1 MAVTGTDQG
10 QSDGESRP
18 ISQVLGVC
26 SSGVSVV
33 IGLWVLVSGHRV
45 DALLCSAL
53 DG

>member
-1 MAVTGTDQG
+1 MAVTGTDQD

-18 ISQVLGVC
+18 ISQVLRVC
-26 SSGVSVV
+26 SAGVSVL
-33 IGLWVLVSGHRV
+33 ISRWVFESGHRV